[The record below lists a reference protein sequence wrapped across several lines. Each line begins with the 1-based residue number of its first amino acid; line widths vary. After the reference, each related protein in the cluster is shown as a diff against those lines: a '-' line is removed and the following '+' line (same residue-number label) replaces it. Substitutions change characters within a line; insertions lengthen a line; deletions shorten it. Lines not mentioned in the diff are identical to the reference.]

1 MIPSVSI
8 IFQRGFMGYSESV
21 VILYKFFFFAFLGYV
36 CEVGG
41 WVQALD
47 SHRIAWTLYLTLGS
61 LGIANAKS
69 CNLWSQDTL
78 PFSVSLSLFVNN
90 YCVYIAHLLYL
101 SINLS
106 QGHSTFFPI
115 GYLLLFFPTCSLL
128 SSPPQLPTMFSF
140 LSLKFPVLSFTCEL
154 QSYSE
159 EKQ

>member
-21 VILYKFFFFAFLGYV
+21 VILYKFFFFLPFCSHFWGMCV
-36 CEVGG
+36 KGG

-47 SHRIAWTLYLTLGS
+47 SHRIAWTLYMTLGS

-106 QGHSTFFPI
+106 RGHSTFFPI
-115 GYLLLFFPTCSLL
+115 GCLLLFFPTCS
-128 SSPPQLPTMFSF
+128 F
-140 LSLKFPVLSFTCEL
+140 LSFPPPSFPL
-154 QSYSE
+154 WFPSFP
-159 EKQ
+159 

>member
-1 MIPSVSI
+1 MRQCDTFSFNNFSKRFHGLFRICCDFIQV
-8 IFQRGFMGYSESV
+8 
-21 VILYKFFFFAFLGYV
+21 FFFFAFLLPFLGYV

-90 YCVYIAHLLYL
+90 YFVYIAHLLYL

-106 QGHSTFFPI
+106 QGHSIFFPI

-128 SSPPQLPTMFSF
+128 SPPPDSHYVF
-140 LSLKFPVLSFTCEL
+140 LSLLEVSCLVFHL
-154 QSYSE
+154 
-159 EKQ
+159 